1 MLLAAS
7 VALAGCTTESGF
19 GGLGGQ
25 GGGSGAALS
34 LTPGAGP
41 VSRSRAPGGRGVALL
56 APLSG
61 PNAALGPVLEQATKL
76 ALSVPGSPLLDVRDT
91 FGTSQGAAA
100 AAQAAISAGAGLI
113 LGPLTATETAG
124 ASGPAQAAGVAMLAF
139 TNDPAVAKPGIWT
152 LGITP
157 QQQVFRLVAAAKAE
171 GRQRFAALLPDSP
184 FGQAM
189 GQALAAACQAAGLQ
203 PPNILT
209 DATSM
214 SGLDAQVRNLSDYA
228 NRRGPLEAEIRA
240 LRSQRPKGWY
250 QKVQVLRRRPIPPP
264 PIDALL
270 LADTGDTL
278 VEIASLLPYYDLDTT
293 VIRVM
298 GPALW
303 ADPRLRAGARVG
315 GAWYAAPDPADRADF
330 VRRATA
336 AGEPPPPTIAD
347 IAYDAASVARVLAG
361 DGGFSRASLER
372 GGGFAGADGV
382 FELMSDGSVR
392 RALAVFNVVQG
403 GPDTVASPAPS
414 TVTGP
419 VI

>member
-1 MLLAAS
+1 M
-7 VALAGCTTESGF
+7 VPAGTG
-19 GGLGGQ
+19 
-25 GGGSGAALS
+25 
-34 LTPGAGP
+34 
-41 VSRSRAPGGRGVALL
+41 
-56 APLSG
+56 
-61 PNAALGPVLEQATKL
+61 
-76 ALSVPGSPLLDVRDT
+76 
-91 FGTSQGAAA
+91 A
-100 AAQAAISAGAGLI
+100 AAQAAIGSGAGLI
-113 LGPLTATETAG
+113 LGPLTAGETA
-124 ASGPAQAAGVAMLAF
+124 AAAGPAQSAGVGMLAF
-139 TNDPAVAKPGIWT
+139 TNDPAVARPGVWT

-157 QQQVFRLVAAAKAE
+157 RQQVFRLVAAAKAE
-171 GRQRFAALLPDSP
+171 GRQRFAALLPDSA

-189 GQALAAACQAAGLQ
+189 GAALAAACQAAGLGT
-203 PPNILT
+203 PDIRT
-209 DATSM
+209 DAPSM
-214 SGLDAQVRNLSDYA
+214 DGLAAQVRELSDYA
-228 NRRGPLEAEIRA
+228 GRRGPIEAQIRA
-240 LRSQRPKGWY
+240 LRAQRPKGWY
-250 QKVQVLRRRPIPPP
+250 QRVQALRRAHIPPP

-278 VEIASLLPYYDLDTT
+278 VEIGTLLPYYDLDTT
-293 VIRVM
+293 IVRVM
-298 GPALW
+298 GPSLW
-303 ADPRLRAGARVG
+303 ADPRLRAGARIG

-392 RALAVFNVVQG
+392 RGLAVFNVVQG